1 MNNITTHLSS
11 IIQVVVIT
19 VLSQQEGKRLRVM

>member
-1 MNNITTHLSS
+1 MNSITTHLSS

-19 VLSQQEGKRLRVM
+19 VLSQQEG